1 MEKAKTITTSETEKL
16 TVIVKVLSQGD
27 IRHAH
32 YELDNLADQETDPKK
47 KQSLKNVCDALWE
60 MTNYYGVEAIA
71 SDAIVHDREYM
82 GGKI

>member
-1 MEKAKTITTSETEKL
+1 MPDKQTVTTMETEKL
-16 TVIVKVLSQGD
+16 TVMVKVLSQRD

-32 YELDNLADQETDPKK
+32 YELDHLCDKETDPEK

-60 MTNYYGVEAIA
+60 MTNWFGVEAIA
-71 SDAIVHDREYM
+71 SDAIVHDKEYM